1 MRNFETVVL
10 KFHLERINLLQVFL
24 LRKSRLC
31 IESPPPLHDSSITMH
46 FEKNMHF
53 EKTILSA
60 LIWLILIHFEKK
72 IVQGLVEVV

>member
-31 IESPPPLHDSSITMH
+31 IESPPLHDSSITMH

-53 EKTILSA
+53 EKTIIVDINA
-60 LIWLILIHFEKK
+60 L
-72 IVQGLVEVV
+72 